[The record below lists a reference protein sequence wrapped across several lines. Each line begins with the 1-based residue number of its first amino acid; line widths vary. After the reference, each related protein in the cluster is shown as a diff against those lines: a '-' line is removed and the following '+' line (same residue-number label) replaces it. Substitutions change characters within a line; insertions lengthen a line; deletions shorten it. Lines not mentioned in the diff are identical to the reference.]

1 MKSRMTVILL
11 AVMAFYALAA
21 PGVAGEKKYKIA
33 TLPKLDG
40 IAWSHRMREGVD
52 QYAKET
58 GHDLW
63 LLGPSK
69 SDAAEQ
75 VQIVESLIAQGVD
88 AICYVPFSVE
98 ASEPALKKAREADI
112 VIIGHEATTLENVD
126 VIIEPFDNH
135 AYGANVMKHLAANMG
150 GKGKYICTVGSLT
163 SKSHNEWIDGAV
175 AYQEANFPEMSQAA
189 PRLETYD
196 DAATDYAKL
205 KEALVA
211 FPDLKGICGA
221 PDPTSVGAGL
231 AIEER
236 GLEGKVFFSGTGLPS
251 TAGQY
256 IKSGAIQTIH
266 FWDPKIA
273 AIAMNKL
280 AIMILDGKRDDI
292 KAGLNLGIDGFTDL
306 KQDPNK
312 PNLFYGQGWVDVDK
326 SNVDEYPF

>member
-1 MKSRMTVILL
+1 MRLKMFAMLMAI
-11 AVMAFYALAA
+11 AVMGMFAGNAS
-21 PGVAGEKKYKIA
+21 AGEKKYKIA

-52 QYAKET
+52 AYAAET

-98 ASEPALKKAREADI
+98 ASEPALKKAREAGI
-112 VIIGHEATTLENVD
+112 VIIGHEATTLQNVD

-175 AYQEANFPEMSQAA
+175 AYQKANFPEMSEAA

-280 AIMILDGKRDDI
+280 AIMILDGKRGQI
-292 KAGLNLGIDGFTDL
+292 KAGLSLDIDGFENL
-306 KQDPNK
+306 KQDPEK

-326 SNVDEYPF
+326 KNVDDYPF

>member
-1 MKSRMTVILL
+1 MKTRFWGM
-11 AVMAFYALAA
+11 ALALLVIFSSHFTA
-21 PGVAGEKKYKIA
+21 DAGERKYKIA

-52 QYAKET
+52 EYAKET

-98 ASEPALKKAREADI
+98 ASEPALKKARDAGI
-112 VIIGHEATTLENVD
+112 VVIGHEATTLQNVD

-175 AYQEANFPEMSQAA
+175 AFQKANFPEMSEAA

-292 KAGLNLGIDGFTDL
+292 KEGLDLGIDGFDNL
-306 KQDPNK
+306 KQDAEK

-326 SNVDEYPF
+326 ENVDDYPF

>member
-1 MKSRMTVILL
+1 MKSRTTVTLL
-11 AVMAFYALAA
+11 AAVVMCVLLGWA
-21 PGVAGEKKYKIA
+21 PAGERKYKIA

-52 QYAKET
+52 EYAKET

-75 VQIVESLIAQGVD
+75 VQIVENLIAQGVD

-98 ASEPALKKAREADI
+98 ASEPALKKAREAGI
-112 VIIGHEATTLENVD
+112 VIIGHEATTLTNVD
-126 VIIEPFDNH
+126 IIIEPFDNH

-175 AYQEANFPEMSQAA
+175 AYQKANFPEMAEAA

-196 DAATDYAKL
+196 DAATDFAKL

-266 FWDPKIA
+266 FWDPKMA

-280 AIMILDGKRDDI
+280 AIMVLDGKKDEI
-292 KAGLNLGIDGFTDL
+292 KPGLNLEVKGFESL
-306 KQDPNK
+306 KQDADK
-312 PNLFYGQGWVDVDK
+312 PNLFFGQGWVDVDK
-326 SNVDEYPF
+326 SNVDDYPF